1 MLEQIM
7 NSSTRDYLSR
17 GLSAANLR
25 QSVISNNIANVNTP
39 NFKKSDVIF
48 EDLLAKELYGD
59 TSGRLALVR
68 THDNHLPIA
77 TGPNAVEARVELQGT
92 TTMRVDKNNVDIDVE
107 MANLAKNQVY
117 YNSMAKEIGSYI
129 TRIKSSISSK

>member
-1 MLEQIM
+1 M
-7 NSSTRDYLSR
+7 
-17 GLSAANLR
+17 
-25 QSVISNNIANVNTP
+25 
-39 NFKKSDVIF
+39 
-48 EDLLAKELYGD
+48 
-59 TSGRLALVR
+59 
-68 THDNHLPIA
+68 
-77 TGPNAVEARVELQGT
+77 ELQGT